1 MSSLDIMTEQEKIQN
16 ISKISYTY
24 GASFIALDSLLDQS
38 IEYKNTEV
46 EDGILEEIE
55 EVKQLLIDCTIFLH
69 EAIGEC

>member
-1 MSSLDIMTEQEKIQN
+1 MTEEEKIQN

>member
-1 MSSLDIMTEQEKIQN
+1 MSLLDIMTEEEKIQN

>member
-1 MSSLDIMTEQEKIQN
+1 MSLLDIMTEEEKIQN

-69 EAIGEC
+69 DAIGEC